1 MVIRDK
7 LANFFFFFFLCFFF
21 FHPILGVQYNTIHKK
36 NAHTKNELAFF
47 NYKEY
52 KKKHKQINDRK
63 YDILYFPLKLDNFHK
78 KREIGTI
85 NYHRNNSNNYNQY
98 IYDIKS
104 KKKNVHRAFLTGL
117 VKKNIFFINIASN
130 NGIRNKFYKWRNEKK
145 HSFTINSN
153 SSLSENGKKEGGKSE
168 NMDEKMDEKCN
179 GEKINEVD
187 KEKKNRLIDNMNKNY
202 LSIKYVDE
210 KNESSDISLII
221 GIKSKL
227 REYYY
232 DKCVK
237 EYKDMKLKENKY
249 EYSYLNDVPINN
261 LINYID
267 KNEYFKIFLKHI
279 NEDIIKVYKKMNNL
293 YLIGAPR
300 LLNKIDHVN
309 ISKFDDIVLNFS
321 IDIFPTIK
329 FNRPYIN
336 LDIIVKVPP
345 YEKGNTFKEFLKY
358 VNNELEIKID
368 TDENHKVDWNNDVH
382 VNVSKG
388 WVYSFNDTYYDE
400 FCSLNN
406 CSSEKKEEEEEE
418 NYENISIDEI
428 NKFGNNKISELI
440 DMDKDEEKF
449 INNSDYYNKEMKE
462 ENDTTSSSREED
474 EIYFNNTN
482 DDVNHYGKFGNKN
495 YKNYYNELL
504 KNSEYINY
512 FKEGYQ
518 LPSEAISMENTI
530 VSIKE
535 NYNPIGFNESL
546 IGMGKNDKKNV
557 TVYLPVNLFQDYF
570 KNQQKKNDGNGSII
584 ALDKDTKKDLEN
596 LNEISK
602 DSINKFREI
611 IYMEIKKLKNNK
623 VFDKLESIL
632 KSNENKFFD
641 NNDLEKYLK
650 RDETNKD
657 ENNAKEEEVVKKTD
671 EKKEQTGEIYYLPN
685 KDEDIEYIL
694 GNDNENDEEMESNEL
709 ENKEANVN
717 AADDELNFKKNFDK
731 YLEEIL
737 KENMNSLDKKIP
749 SYNNETSKTKEIFEN
764 LCDPN
769 DYDKVD
775 NIDETLNDYILGKS
789 DLIKCV
795 LEVNV
800 TDIKLRKS
808 GTENIDDYIF
818 KKYNKTKDELYTE
831 IENRAMIDIQNKCV
845 EQRRMGAYKKL
856 MEITSLNVPITL
868 FRAQGKKL
876 YENYLK
882 KKQMQGKNVEGNNS
896 GSDKVLTFEEFIN
909 KSQRE
914 IYDQIKFS
922 FIVKSI
928 FHNSKLKLNYDELI
942 KDVIKTLIKTPTY
955 NIKTIIKQIYTIHQA
970 QCVLDFVSLNSNIL
984 HETDNSSSVN
994 FSVSMKKGSSY
1005 SKDDFINYDDQPVPN
1020 NGLTDKGEKKNTE
1033 DSMLRGDK
1041 IEKGDGVNSEKKE
1054 EKIFNFNDEANFI
1067 VEKKKENDENIELE
1081 YFTFK
1086 KGANYTKYFE
1096 EKGK

>member
-1 MVIRDK
+1 ME
-7 LANFFFFFFLCFFF
+7 
-21 FHPILGVQYNTIHKK
+21 Q
-36 NAHTKNELAFF
+36 
-47 NYKEY
+47 
-52 KKKHKQINDRK
+52 
-63 YDILYFPLKLDNFHK
+63 
-78 KREIGTI
+78 
-85 NYHRNNSNNYNQY
+85 
-98 IYDIKS
+98 
-104 KKKNVHRAFLTGL
+104 
-117 VKKNIFFINIASN
+117 
-130 NGIRNKFYKWRNEKK
+130 
-145 HSFTINSN
+145 
-153 SSLSENGKKEGGKSE
+153 
-168 NMDEKMDEKCN
+168 KCN
-179 GEKINEVD
+179 MEKVNEVD
-187 KEKKNRLIDNMNKNY
+187 KEKQNRLIDNMKKNY

-210 KNESSDISLII
+210 KNENSDISLTI

-237 EYKDMKLKENKY
+237 EYKNIKLKENKY

-267 KNEYFKIFLKHI
+267 KNEYFKIFLKYI

-300 LLNKIDHVN
+300 LLNKIYHIN

-321 IDIFPTIK
+321 IDIFPIIK

-336 LDIIVKVPP
+336 LDIVVKVPP

-358 VNNELEIKID
+358 INNELEIKID
-368 TDENHKVDWNNDVH
+368 TDKNHKVDWNNDVYI
-382 VNVSKG
+382 NVSKG
-388 WVYSFNDTYYDE
+388 WVYSFNNTYYDE

-406 CSSEKKEEEEEE
+406 CFSEKKEKVE
-418 NYENISIDEI
+418 NYENISIEEV
-428 NKFGNNKISELI
+428 NKFGSNKISELI
-440 DMDKDEEKF
+440 DVDKDEEKF

-462 ENDTTSSSREED
+462 GNDTTSLSREED

-504 KNSEYINY
+504 KNSEYMNY

-546 IGMGKNDKKNV
+546 IGMGKNDKKNI
-557 TVYLPVNLFQDYF
+557 TVYIPVNLFQDYF
-570 KNQQKKNDGNGSII
+570 KNQQKKNDGNDSII
-584 ALDKDTKKDLEN
+584 TIDKDTKKDLEN
-596 LNEISK
+596 MNEISK

-641 NNDLEKYLK
+641 NNNLEKYLK
-650 RDETNKD
+650 KDETSPN
-657 ENNAKEEEVVKKTD
+657 ENNAKEEEITKKMN
-671 EKKEQTGEIYYLPN
+671 EKNDKTGEIYYLPN
-685 KDEDIEYIL
+685 KEEDIEYIL
-694 GNDNENDEEMESNEL
+694 ENDNEFDEEME
-709 ENKEANVN
+709 NKETNVN
-717 AADDELNFKKNFDK
+717 DNDDELNFKKNFDK

-749 SYNNETSKTKEIFEN
+749 SYNNENSKTKEIFEN

-769 DYDKVD
+769 DYDKAD
-775 NIDETLNDYILGKS
+775 DIDETLNDYILGKS

-800 TDIKLRKS
+800 IDIKMRKS
-808 GTENIDDYIF
+808 GTEKIDDYIF

-868 FRAQGKKL
+868 FRAQGKRL
-876 YENYLK
+876 YANYLK
-882 KKQMQGKNVEGNNS
+882 KKEMQGKNIEENNN
-896 GSDKVLTFEEFIN
+896 GTEKILTFEEFIN

-914 IYDQIKFS
+914 IYDQIRFS

-942 KDVIKTLIKTPTY
+942 KEVIKTLIKTPTY

-994 FSVSMKKGSSY
+994 FSVSLKKGSSY
-1005 SKDDFINYDDQPVPN
+1005 SKEDFINDDDHQAISN
-1020 NGLTDKGEKKNTE
+1020 NSFNDRGEKKNNE
-1033 DSMLRGDK
+1033 ESILRDDK
-1041 IEKGDGVNSEKKE
+1041 IEKGNNVNSDLLNNNEKKE

-1096 EKGK
+1096 EKRK